1 MIYVMYNGYNYNIHK
16 YTSVLV
22 IKSEDKRQSPN
33 QEGAPG
39 KIVTIRD
46 LGSSIFYA
54 VVGKKEDWSLDTW
67 TGETN
72 RSVELF
78 FSVVEFFH
86 PD

>member
-1 MIYVMYNGYNYNIHK
+1 MIYIQVRLSFRTLNNYIRNMIYVMYNGYNYNIHK

-54 VVGKKEDWSLDTW
+54 VVGKKED
-67 TGETN
+67 
-72 RSVELF
+72 
-78 FSVVEFFH
+78 
-86 PD
+86 